1 MIETIKIRWY
11 VNIHFLSECATI
23 CIAALNVR
31 LTMQK
36 LPLLLTLLT
45 HVHVGKKFD
54 TKSRHPEAR
63 NRPLTP
69 FLLRQSNIQNYS
81 ADRPTAESRLYD

>member
-1 MIETIKIRWY
+1 MIETIKIKWHI
-11 VNIHFLSECATI
+11 NIHFLSERATT

-36 LPLLLTLLT
+36 N
-45 HVHVGKKFD
+45 
-54 TKSRHPEAR
+54 SIR

-69 FLLRQSNIQNYS
+69 FFATSVEHSELLCRPSNCGI
-81 ADRPTAESRLYD
+81 